1 MRKKWD
7 IAVIGGGP
15 GGYVAAIRAAQL
27 KKRVVLVEKH
37 KIGGTCMNFG
47 CIPAKYL
54 LHQAKIYE
62 EFKGNKN
69 LEGPLEKIRY
79 NWKKVQEEKNK
90 VIEKLVRGIEF
101 ILKRNRVTIIRGSAF
116 LRENRQIVVQTEGE
130 EMVFESDKIILA
142 TGSSPSKLPFLAPD
156 GKGVITSR
164 EALELADIPKKMLII
179 GAGAIG
185 LEIGTIYQKLG
196 SEVSILEMM
205 PTILPGAEKEIT
217 TRLERILKIQGLNIY
232 TQMRIEEAL
241 VKKGKVYLKG
251 VCIKDQIPFEFEA
264 EKVLLAAGRTPN
276 SAELKGKNINISQDK
291 FGFVKVNPHL
301 ETDVPGIYAIGDLI
315 GGRLLAHK
323 ASHEGILASENASGE
338 KKVMNYDALPMA
350 VYTEPEFSSVGFTE
364 QEAKEKKTGIQVGL
378 FSLQANGRALT
389 IGKQEGMVKIIADDK
404 DRIIGAHI
412 LAPNASELIAEMTL
426 AIDKEMRLQ
435 DVSSSVHVH
444 PTLSEAVMEAAMK
457 AKNTAIHVLNI

>member
-1 MRKKWD
+1 MKKKWD
-7 IAVIGGGP
+7 IAVLGGGP

-101 ILKRNRVTIIRGSAF
+101 ILKRNRVTLIRGSAF

-185 LEIGTIYQKLG
+185 LEMGTIYQKLG
-196 SEVSILEMM
+196 SEVSILEIM

>member
-1 MRKKWD
+1 MKKKWD
-7 IAVIGGGP
+7 IAVLGGGP

-196 SEVSILEMM
+196 SEVSILEIM

-264 EKVLLAAGRTPN
+264 EKVLLAAGRIPN

-315 GGRLLAHK
+315 GGRFLAHK

-389 IGKQEGMVKIIADDK
+389 IGKQEGMVKIIADNK

>member
-1 MRKKWD
+1 MKEKWD
-7 IAVIGGGP
+7 MAVLGGGP
-15 GGYVAAIRAAQL
+15 GGYVAALRAAQL
-27 KKRVVLVEKH
+27 KKRVVLVERH
-37 KIGGTCMNFG
+37 KIGGTCINYG

-90 VIEKLVRGIEF
+90 VVERLVRGIEF
-101 ILKRNRVTIIRGSAF
+101 LLKKNQVTLIRGSA
-116 LRENRQIVVQTEGE
+116 LLKDEKQIVIQTEGGE
-130 EMVFESDKIILA
+130 IVLESDKIILA
-142 TGSSPSKLPFLAPD
+142 TGSSLSKLPFLVPD
-156 GKGVITSR
+156 GKDIITSR
-164 EALELADIPKKMLII
+164 EALELESIPQKMLIV

-196 SEVSILEMM
+196 SKVSILEIM

-217 TRLERILKIQGLNIY
+217 TRLERILKIHGLNIY
-232 TQMRIEEAL
+232 TQMRIEETL
-241 VKKGKVYLKG
+241 IKKGKVYLKG
-251 VCIKDQIPFEFEA
+251 TCLKNQTPFEFET

-276 SAELKGKNINISQDK
+276 SQELDLSLDK
-291 FGFVKVNPHL
+291 FGFVRVSPYL
-301 ETDVPGIYAIGDLI
+301 ETNVSGIYAIGDLI

-323 ASHEGILASENASGE
+323 ASHEGIIASENASGE
-338 KKVMNYDALPMA
+338 KKAMNYHALPMA
-350 VYTEPEFSSVGFTE
+350 VFTEPEFSSVGFTE
-364 QEAKEKKTGIQVGL
+364 QEAKEKGTDIQVGL

-412 LAPNASELIAEMTL
+412 LAPNASELISEMTL
-426 AIDKEMRLQ
+426 AINKGMRLQ